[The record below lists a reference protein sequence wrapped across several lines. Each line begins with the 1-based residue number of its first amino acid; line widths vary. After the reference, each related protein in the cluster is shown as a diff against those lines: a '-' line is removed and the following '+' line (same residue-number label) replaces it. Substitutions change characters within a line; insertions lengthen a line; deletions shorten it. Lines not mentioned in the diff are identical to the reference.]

1 MTAEFDV
8 ICVGAGPAG
17 EALTAVLHRSGLSFA
32 IIEKHLVGGECPYW
46 GCIPSKTL
54 LRSAETLAEAG
65 RARSLAAS
73 RVEWEVDFHKV
84 AARVRYM
91 TRELNDTAPAKALE
105 DQGARLYR
113 GEGHVVGPRTV
124 TVNSEV
130 LTARRALVIA
140 SGTSPAM
147 PPIPGL
153 ESVPYWTNREAV
165 QTTELPKSL
174 VVIGTGAAG
183 VELAQAFARLG
194 TKIQMIEMMDRV
206 VALEEPEAGH
216 FLGERLKVEGISITT
231 LAKISA
237 VERAAQGVRVRL
249 QSGQVVEGE
258 RLLLAAGR
266 RPNTQGF
273 DLQAAGLKT
282 TARGF
287 IQVDPR
293 TLQAA
298 DGIYAVG
305 DINGIGGFT
314 HLSHYHG
321 TLVGRALRS
330 EADAVA
336 DHSAVPRVT
345 FTDPEIASVGI
356 TAKQADERGVRVLV
370 ASANV
375 GQTAR
380 GYIHGDPGGVIKL
393 VADAERGI
401 LVGATIVSPRAGEM
415 LSELSLAIKLRI
427 PIRTMSDLIHP
438 FPTFSRVLNGMFD
451 ELRTKVA
458 PVATRTS

>member
-1 MTAEFDV
+1 MTADFDV

-17 EALTAVLHRSGLSFA
+17 EALTAVLHRSGLSLA

-65 RARSLAAS
+65 RARTLAAS
-73 RVEWEVDFHKV
+73 HVEWEVDFHKV

-113 GEGHVVGPRTV
+113 GEGRVVGPRTV
-124 TVNSEV
+124 TVNNEV

-140 SGTSPAM
+140 TGTSPAM

-153 ESVPYWTNREAV
+153 DSVPYWTNREAV
-165 QTTELPKSL
+165 QTTELPESL

-206 VALEEPEAGH
+206 IALEEPEAGH
-216 FLGERLKVEGISITT
+216 FLGEWLKVEGISIIT

-237 VERAAQGVRVRL
+237 VERTAQGVRVRL
-249 QSGQVVEGE
+249 QSGQAVEGE

-287 IQVDPR
+287 IQVDSR

-321 TLVGRALRS
+321 TLVGRALRG

-356 TAKQADERGVRVLV
+356 TAQQADERGVRVLV

-427 PIRTMSDLIHP
+427 PIRTLSDLLHP

-451 ELRTKVA
+451 ELRTKVS